1 MQNSVVIG
9 IAGGS
14 GSGKSTVLSS
24 IIKSLGRRD
33 IAVVDHDSYY
43 RDLSHLSPDERA
55 SFNFDHPAALETDL
69 LCRQLDQLQQGFAVE
84 KPTYDFSTHNR
95 RRETETVEPRRVIIV
110 EGILV
115 LTDLDLVGRM
125 DIKVFVDADPDI
137 RLIRRMR
144 RDISERGR
152 SVESVLRQYEAT
164 VRPMHVEFVEPSKRN
179 ADIIIP
185 RGGRNVVAVDLLT
198 SRIKTLLDR
207 ARTPIAL

>member
-1 MQNSVVIG
+1 MERSIVIG

-24 IIKSLGRRD
+24 IIRSLGRRD

-43 RDLSHLSPDERA
+43 RDLSHLSPDARSA
-55 SFNFDHPAALETDL
+55 FNFDHPDALETDL
-69 LCRQLDQLQQGFAVE
+69 LCEQLDLLQNGLAVE

-95 RRETETVEPRRVIIV
+95 RSATETVEPRRVIIV

-115 LTDLDLVGRM
+115 LTHTELVRRL
-125 DIKVFVDADPDI
+125 DIKVYVDADPDV
-137 RLIRRMR
+137 RLIRRLK

-152 SVESVLRQYEAT
+152 TVESVLGQYEST
-164 VRPMHVEFVEPSKRN
+164 VRPMHIEFVEPSKRN

-185 RGGRNVVAVDLLT
+185 RGGRNVVAVDLIT
-198 SRIKTLLDR
+198 TRIKALLDR
-207 ARTPIAL
+207 SKTPITL